1 MLKERKIWGAATDE
15 RPMHDDDEEEEEEEG
30 RKADGYVQVEI
41 LNTFGHCR
49 MFHILQQVTLHLFL
63 AVVRLRA
70 VIIPGGS
77 MHSLP
82 WPVFFFLWLLDEM
95 FFLTVTFIE
104 HCEVVPVASCSV
116 HVTDSWIYLMTL
128 CLTSRSY
135 IERRIAVRLSMM
147 KWNGCE
153 KKRP

>member
-1 MLKERKIWGAATDE
+1 
-15 RPMHDDDEEEEEEEG
+15 MHDDDEEEEEEEG

-82 WPVFFFLWLLDEM
+82 WPVFFFL
-95 FFLTVTFIE
+95 
-104 HCEVVPVASCSV
+104 
-116 HVTDSWIYLMTL
+116 
-128 CLTSRSY
+128 
-135 IERRIAVRLSMM
+135 
-147 KWNGCE
+147 
-153 KKRP
+153 